1 MVPPGAYPVP
11 PPGAAPGPWGPVGP
25 PPGPPPPPDPHGIG
39 AAVSRL
45 SGNARRGGKVAWAVL
60 ASVLDEGDVVA
71 VAVHGRFRGEPG
83 VAALVGERIVLVN
96 ERQWKPDVV
105 TFPVDLDLAVQGWQD
120 DRSATLTFVAGDTHE
135 ILERIGDRAVAI
147 EMAHRV
153 RQQTGVP
160 TPVPAAPIPGA
171 APAAVPGPGWPP
183 APPPPPPA

>member
-1 MVPPGAYPVP
+1 
-11 PPGAAPGPWGPVGP
+11 
-25 PPGPPPPPDPHGIG
+25 
-39 AAVSRL
+39 
-45 SGNARRGGKVAWAVL
+45 
-60 ASVLDEGDVVA
+60 VA

-83 VAALVGERIVLVN
+83 VAALVGERVVLVN

-135 ILERIGDRAVAI
+135 SLDRIGDRAVAI

-160 TPVPAAPIPGA
+160 TPVP
-171 APAAVPGPGWPP
+171 GPGWPP